1 MDKGVI
7 VSKILVIV
15 PAFNEEESI
24 ERVLDRIQQLSMTLD
39 VLVVND
45 GSQDRTVEIANRKN
59 VLSVTLP
66 YNLGIGA
73 AMQTGYLYALDHGF
87 DYAIQLDADG
97 QHPVE
102 AIPEMIQAV
111 LQDKVNMVIGSRFLK
126 KTDYQSSFWRSFGI
140 RIFRWL
146 TRLISSKVITD
157 PTSGFRIIDKALIAE
172 FANYYPEDYPEVEA
186 IILAGKKGYQIEEVS
201 VNMQERQGGYS
212 SIRLFHAIYY
222 MVKVILAMIIDIF
235 KPLSRHKGG

>member
-1 MDKGVI
+1 M
-7 VSKILVIV
+7 SKILVIV

-24 ERVLDRIQQLSMTLD
+24 ERVLDRIQQFSMTLD

-73 AMQTGYLYALDHGF
+73 AMQTGYLYAWAHGF
-87 DYAIQLDADG
+87 EYAIQVDSDG

-102 AIPEMIQAV
+102 AVPEMIQAI

-172 FANYYPEDYPEVEA
+172 FAQYYPEDYPEVEA
-186 IILAGKKGYQIEEVS
+186 IILACKKGYQIKEIS
-201 VNMQERQGGYS
+201 VNMQERQGGNS
-212 SIRLFHAIYY
+212 SIRLFHAVYY
-222 MVKVILAMIIDIF
+222 MVKVILAMIVDIF
-235 KPLSRHKGG
+235 KPLSQHKGA